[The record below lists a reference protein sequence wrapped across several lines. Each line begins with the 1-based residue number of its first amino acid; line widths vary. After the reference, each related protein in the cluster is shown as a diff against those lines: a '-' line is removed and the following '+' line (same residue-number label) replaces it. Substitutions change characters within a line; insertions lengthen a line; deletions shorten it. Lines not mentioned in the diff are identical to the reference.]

1 MEEVARSNWG
11 EDGMDTRP
19 NRAAIEK
26 LWRQALT
33 TYQEA
38 GLEEHLK
45 AKWSGDP
52 NVTQRITY
60 DYPPTFQPGYV
71 GRHYFEGRR
80 RIVLLGQ
87 NPGPGRKADDEDL
100 VYRPGLEAFAR
111 GETSFQAL
119 NESLALRVVKWG
131 VFAEKGIFREGRAGR
146 AALLAED
153 VRPSIHEISYV
164 NHFPF
169 KILHTSG
176 RPRKTSFQKH
186 VWETYV
192 WQVLKHLEPTVIIRY
207 PWSNG
212 VHAQLQTLVGSSA
225 VLRVWHPSKF
235 NYGRRY
241 KGLVESWRAV
251 SEHLRDASA

>member
-11 EDGMDTRP
+11 EDGVDTRA

-52 NVTQRITY
+52 NVTERITY

-100 VYRPGLEAFAR
+100 VYRPELEAFVR
-111 GETSFQAL
+111 GETSFVEL
-119 NESLALRVVKWG
+119 NESLAKRILTWG
-131 VFAEKGIFREGRAGR
+131 AFAKKGIFRESG
-146 AALLAED
+146 AAMASLLAEE
-153 VRPSIHEISYV
+153 VRPSIREISYI

-169 KILHTSG
+169 KVQHTSG
-176 RPRKTSFQKH
+176 RPRKTPFQKH
-186 VWETYV
+186 IWETYV
-192 WQVLKHLEPTVIIRY
+192 WQMLKHLEPTVIIRY
-207 PWSNG
+207 PWSDG
-212 VHAQLQTLVGSSA
+212 VHAKLQTLVGSSA
-225 VLRVWHPSKF
+225 VLHVWHPSKY
-235 NYGRRY
+235 NHGRRY
-241 KGLVESWRAV
+241 DGLVESWRPV
-251 SEHLRDASA
+251 SEYLRGASA